1 MRLWNRL
8 TGGALTALDWD
19 GKLPE
24 KVLVYRFTR
33 DTTEIRTGATLTVRD
48 GWAAGLV
55 CNNQVADVCPP
66 GTYPLDADSV
76 ATLLGAGTRW
86 SPTRSTFHADVYF
99 VSIKPWVGLAWAL
112 RNLTPSRSGA
122 GQKLSLQGTCGFR
135 ITNPALFLG
144 ELLKPNVPLAE
155 YPSANLRNV
164 IAVQFGEWVR
174 AKQIA
179 TEDLAADGERLIGR
193 ARARIA
199 ADLARMGVEL
209 TEFLVAGSGE
219 FAGYSDA
226 KTRTPSEP
234 RPPATPPSSSD
245 TKEADDPLADKPA
258 PASGPMS
265 VRLPLSEAPPESGRM
280 FVSNRPA
287 PPSERILLPDP
298 EPDLSLSAF
307 PLLNGW
313 GAGPVSGRMRT
324 PEVTPPPVGLDKP
337 PAPIAYHVALKGA
350 PTGPLDLAKV
360 KQLIQSGEVT
370 AATLTWRKGLPE
382 WVPAESVP
390 EFAALFAAVPPPL
403 PAE

>member
-8 TGGALTALDWD
+8 TGGALSALDWD
-19 GKLPE
+19 GKVPE
-24 KVLVYRFTR
+24 KVLVHRHTR

-86 SPTRSTFHADVYF
+86 SPSRSTFHADVYF
-99 VSIKPWVGLAWAL
+99 VSIRPWTGLAWAL

-155 YPSANLRNV
+155 YPSENLRNV
-164 IAVQFGEWVR
+164 IAVRFGEWVR
-174 AKQIA
+174 AKQIT

-199 ADLARMGVEL
+199 ADLGRMGVEL

-219 FAGYSDA
+219 FPGYTDA
-226 KTRTPSEP
+226 RKPAPTPTPS
-234 RPPATPPSSSD
+234 PAPSD
-245 TKEADDPLADKPA
+245 GADDPLADKPP

-298 EPDLSLSAF
+298 ESDRDLSLSSF

-324 PEVTPPPVGLDKP
+324 PEATPPPVSLDKTP
-337 PAPIAYHVALKGA
+337 PPITYHLAVKGT
-350 PTGPLDLAKV
+350 PSGPLDLAKV
-360 KQLIQSGEVT
+360 KHMIQSGEVT
-370 AATLTWRKGLPE
+370 PATLTWRKGLPE

-390 EFAALFAAVPPPL
+390 ELKALFAPAPPPL
-403 PAE
+403 PSE